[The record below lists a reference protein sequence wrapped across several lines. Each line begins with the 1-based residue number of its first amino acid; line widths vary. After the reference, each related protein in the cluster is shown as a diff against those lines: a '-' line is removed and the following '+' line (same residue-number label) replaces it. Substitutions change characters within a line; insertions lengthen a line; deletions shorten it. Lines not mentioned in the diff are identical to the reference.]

1 MVTSTENKLSGKVPS
16 LEKLNR
22 LSVLVILDNKLGNG
36 RENDLSFLFS
46 LTNFTHLRILQI
58 SDNNFGGELPKCIAN
73 FSTTLIFLSLEKNKI
88 SRNIPNGIGNLTNL
102 ETLDMSN
109 NKLSGNI
116 PFEIGKLQK
125 LQYLALSQNNFF
137 GNIPCSLGNLTLLI
151 DLYLDANC

>member
-88 SRNIPNGIGNLTNL
+88 SGNIPNGIGNLTNL
-102 ETLDMSN
+102 ATLDMSN